1 MQFLINCFL
10 LKNIADERREKLEQL
25 AKTPLIEN
33 LIPKIKSVSDDKLKQ
48 ILNTLTTDTLLN
60 IDEILESGDES

>member
-1 MQFLINCFL
+1 LIPFNTVV
-10 LKNIADERREKLEQL
+10 DERREKLEQL

-33 LIPKIKSVSDDKLKQ
+33 LIPKIKSLSDDKLKQ